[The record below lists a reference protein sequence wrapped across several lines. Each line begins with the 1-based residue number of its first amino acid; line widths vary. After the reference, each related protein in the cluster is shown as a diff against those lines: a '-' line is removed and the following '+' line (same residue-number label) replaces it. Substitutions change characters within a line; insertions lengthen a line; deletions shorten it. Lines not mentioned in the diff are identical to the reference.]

1 MGLYLVPVIF
11 RFELPDFDWGDVSRG
26 SVADR
31 VSSYSRGSRDEGKVK
46 LVGRSL
52 EPNPIMDVSKNSGT
66 PKSKQRQPNI
76 LKICR
81 IMFYVNLQGCR
92 IHIRYIWLHWSHQK

>member
-11 RFELPDFDWGDVSRG
+11 RFELPDIDWGDGPSRG

-31 VSSYSRGSRDEGKVK
+31 VSSYSRGSRDEGWCETR
-46 LVGRSL
+46 GSRSL

-66 PKSKQRQPNI
+66 PKSSNFNKVLFHYKPSISQD
-76 LKICR
+76 
-81 IMFYVNLQGCR
+81 YVLC
-92 IHIRYIWLHWSHQK
+92 